1 MGWIYKL
8 TSPTGQAYIGQ
19 TTGSVASRLKQHCA
33 PWSKCRAIAEAL
45 RRYGPGRFAVQQW
58 EFPDE
63 ELAEREQEFIRR
75 HRTRAPRGYN
85 LATESKQRGRGRL
98 VTAATRRLA
107 SKKPHLSQPLAQL
120 VQRKPVSA

>member
-75 HRTRAPRGYN
+75 HRTLAPRGVRQSN
-85 LATESKQRGRGRL
+85 ALKPLSNCAKRHS
-98 VTAATRRLA
+98 AAF
-107 SKKPHLSQPLAQL
+107 
-120 VQRKPVSA
+120 